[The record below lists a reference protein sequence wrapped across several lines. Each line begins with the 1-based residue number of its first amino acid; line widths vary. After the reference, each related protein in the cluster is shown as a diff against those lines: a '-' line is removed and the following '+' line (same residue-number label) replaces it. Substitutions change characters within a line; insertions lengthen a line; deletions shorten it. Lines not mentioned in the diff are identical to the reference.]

1 MKTGIKVFITVLVLA
16 ILGGAGFFIWRFVS
30 DKKAENEDV
39 EYVYVESVDMLTGG
53 AASFDNRYMGT
64 VEAQAT
70 QSVKKNSEL
79 KVKEVFVSVE
89 QEVKEGD
96 KLFEY
101 DMDEMD
107 LKLKQLELELT
118 SVNNSIQI
126 CNQQISQLAKER
138 DEAPADSKL
147 GYTAQIQSLQA
158 QLNQYNYDVS
168 AKQLDI
174 DRQKAAMEEN
184 VVVSPMDGIIK
195 EIKNEENNNNSD
207 NSYNYNDYSSDD
219 PDAFIK
225 IMAKGQY
232 RVKATGDE
240 TNIRT
245 MNVGDKVV
253 IRPRIGED
261 MVWTGV
267 ISEIDLEH
275 PDNGS
280 NNDMGYYYGGGGE
293 TTTKYPFYIDID
305 SIDGLLLG
313 QHVYVEPDMGQGE
326 VKSGLWLDDMYILE
340 DEAGGK
346 YVWAEG
352 AEGLIEKR
360 AVSVGEYDEENMR
373 YEILSGLTAKD
384 YIAFPE
390 NRIKE
395 GMKATK
401 NYDDVLQYETYDP
414 FANGGSDENDDG
426 SDDEYTDDEYMDDEN
441 VDDEYSDD
449 VDADSD
455 GGVSNGEMT
464 IEEELPDDSSDI
476 NAVDSD
482 SKSVEDIG
490 EPEGEDLSG
499 ESLDM

>member
-1 MKTGIKVFITVLVLA
+1 MKTVTKVIITLLVLA
-16 ILGGAGFFIWRFVS
+16 ILAGAGVYVWRYIS
-30 DKKAENEDV
+30 EKKAENEDV

-70 QSVKKNSEL
+70 QSVKKNSDL
-79 KVKEVFVSVE
+79 KVKEVFVTVE

-118 SVNNSIQI
+118 STNNSIQI
-126 CNQQISQLAKER
+126 CNQQISQLVKER

-158 QLNQYNYDVS
+158 QLNQLNYDVQ

-174 DRQKAAMEEN
+174 DRQRAAMEEN

-195 EIKNEENNNNSD
+195 EIKNEENDND
-207 NSYNYNDYSSDD
+207 NSSNYNDNSSDD

-245 MNVGDKVV
+245 MSVGDRVV
-253 IRPRIGED
+253 IRPRIGDD
-261 MVWTGV
+261 MVWTGT

-280 NNDMGYYYGGGGE
+280 NNDMYYYGGGGE

-313 QHVYVEPDMGQGE
+313 QHVYVEPDEGQGE
-326 VKSGLWLDDMYILE
+326 VKSGLWLDDMYILS
-340 DEAGGK
+340 DEAGGS
-346 YVWAEG
+346 YVWAEN
-352 AEGLIEKR
+352 AEGKIEKR
-360 AVSVGEYDEENMR
+360 VVSLGEFDDENMK

-395 GMKATK
+395 GMTATK
-401 NYDDVLQYETYDP
+401 NYEDVLQYETYDP
-414 FANGGSDENDDG
+414 FEGGGSDEDDMG
-426 SDDEYTDDEYMDDEN
+426 EEYDEMYEDEMYDDEFYEDDM
-441 VDDEYSDD
+441 VDDAENGDE
-449 VDADSD
+449 D
-455 GGVSNGEMT
+455 GLNGDMT
-464 IEEELPDDSSDI
+464 IEENLPDES
-476 NAVDSD
+476 
-482 SKSVEDIG
+482 EG
-490 EPEGEDLSG
+490 GEDGVGKEDTEELSG

>member
-1 MKTGIKVFITVLVLA
+1 MKTVTKVIITLLVLA
-16 ILGGAGFFIWRFVS
+16 IRAGAGVYVWRYIS
-30 DKKAENEDV
+30 EKKAENEDV

-70 QSVKKNSEL
+70 QSVKKNSDL
-79 KVKEVFVSVE
+79 KVKEVFVTVE

-118 SVNNSIQI
+118 STNNSIQI
-126 CNQQISQLAKER
+126 CNQQISQLVKER

-158 QLNQYNYDVS
+158 QLNQLNYDVQ

-174 DRQKAAMEEN
+174 DRQRAAMEEN

-195 EIKNEENNNNSD
+195 EIKNEENDND
-207 NSYNYNDYSSDD
+207 NSSNYNDNSSDD

-245 MNVGDKVV
+245 TSVGDRVV
-253 IRPRIGED
+253 IRPRIGDD
-261 MVWTGV
+261 MVWTGT

-280 NNDMGYYYGGGGE
+280 NNDMYYYGGGGE

-313 QHVYVEPDMGQGE
+313 QHVYVEPDEGQGE
-326 VKSGLWLDDMYILE
+326 VKSGLWLDDMYILS
-340 DEAGGK
+340 DEAGGS
-346 YVWAEG
+346 YVWAEN
-352 AEGLIEKR
+352 AEGKIEKR
-360 AVSVGEYDEENMR
+360 VVSLGEFDDENMK

-395 GMKATK
+395 GMTATK
-401 NYDDVLQYETYDP
+401 NYEDVLQYETYDP
-414 FANGGSDENDDG
+414 FEGGGSDEDDMG
-426 SDDEYTDDEYMDDEN
+426 EEYDEMYEDEMYDDEFYEDDM
-441 VDDEYSDD
+441 VDDAENGDE
-449 VDADSD
+449 D
-455 GGVSNGEMT
+455 GLNGDMT
-464 IEEELPDDSSDI
+464 IEENLPDES
-476 NAVDSD
+476 
-482 SKSVEDIG
+482 EG
-490 EPEGEDLSG
+490 GEDGVGKEDTEELSG

>member
-1 MKTGIKVFITVLVLA
+1 MKTGTKVFITILVLA
-16 ILGGAGFFIWRFVS
+16 ILGGAGYFVWRYVS
-30 DKKAENEDV
+30 DKKTENEKV

-70 QSVKKNSEL
+70 QSVKKDGEL
-79 KVKEVFVSVE
+79 KIKEVFVTVE

-126 CNQQISQLAKER
+126 ATQQIAQLAKER

-168 AKQLDI
+168 AKQLEI
-174 DRQKAAMEEN
+174 DRQKAAMEDN
-184 VVVSPMDGIIK
+184 VVLSPMNGIIK
-195 EIKNEENNNNSD
+195 EIKNEANNNNNNNGD
-207 NSYNYNDYSSDD
+207 NYNYDYSSED
-219 PDAFIK
+219 PDTFIK

-240 TNIRT
+240 TNIRS
-245 MNVGDKVV
+245 MSVGDRVV
-253 IRPRIGED
+253 IKPRIGED
-261 MVWTGV
+261 TVWTGT

-275 PDNGS
+275 PDNGN
-280 NNDMGYYYGGGGE
+280 NNDYGYYGGGGE
-293 TTTKYPFYIDID
+293 TTTKYPFYVDID

-326 VKSGLWLDDMYILE
+326 VKSGLWLDDMYIVT
-340 DEAGGK
+340 DEAGGFF
-346 YVWAEG
+346 VWAED
-352 AEGLIEKR
+352 AEGKIEKR
-360 AVSVGEYDEENMR
+360 AVSVGEYDEENMK

-390 NRIKE
+390 DRIKV
-395 GMKATK
+395 GMTATK

-414 FANGGSDENDDG
+414 FENGGSDEDDMGEDYYNDEG
-426 SDDEYTDDEYMDDEN
+426 FDDDPFAGENEDE
-441 VDDEYSDD
+441 EYSDD
-449 VDADSD
+449 ASD
-455 GGVSNGEMT
+455 DEVNPDDIPEGEMT
-464 IEEELPDDSSDI
+464 IEEVLPEDKTDDGEKE
-476 NAVDSD
+476 DSTE
-482 SKSVEDIG
+482 EDV
-490 EPEGEDLSG
+490 DLSG

>member
-1 MKTGIKVFITVLVLA
+1 MKTGIKVFITILVLA
-16 ILGGAGFFIWRFVS
+16 ILGGAGFFVWRYVS
-30 DKKAENEDV
+30 DKKAENEEV

-70 QSVKKNSEL
+70 QSVKKDSEL
-79 KVKEVFVSVE
+79 KVKEVFVTVE

-118 SVNNSIQI
+118 SINNSIQMTT
-126 CNQQISQLAKER
+126 QQISQLAKER

-174 DRQKAAMEEN
+174 DRQKAAMEES
-184 VVVSPMDGIIK
+184 VVVSPMNGIIK
-195 EIKNEENNNNSD
+195 EIKNEENSNNNS
-207 NSYNYNDYSSDD
+207 NSENYNYDYSSED

-240 TNIRT
+240 TNIRS
-245 MNVGDKVV
+245 MSVGDKVV
-253 IRPRIGED
+253 VKPRIGED
-261 MVWTGV
+261 RVWTGT

-275 PDNGS
+275 PDNGN

-293 TTTKYPFYIDID
+293 TTTKYPFYVDID

-313 QHVYVEPDMGQGE
+313 QHVYVEPDVGQGE
-326 VKSGLWLDDMYILE
+326 VKSGLWLDDMYIIT
-340 DEAGGK
+340 DEAGG
-346 YVWAEG
+346 YFVWAEN
-352 AEGLIEKR
+352 AEGKIEKR
-360 AVSVGEYDEENMR
+360 ALSIGEFDEENMK

-390 NRIKE
+390 DRIKE
-395 GMKATK
+395 GMTATK

-414 FANGGSDENDDG
+414 FEGGGSDEDDMGEDYYNDEGFNDDPFEG
-426 SDDEYTDDEYMDDEN
+426 EGEVPDDEYVEDEI
-441 VDDEYSDD
+441 VDDLPE
-449 VDADSD
+449 
-455 GGVSNGEMT
+455 GEMT
-464 IEEELPDDSSDI
+464 IEE
-476 NAVDSD
+476 V
-482 SKSVEDIG
+482 V
-490 EPEGEDLSG
+490 PEGETEGGSDADAENTDSDAELSG

>member
-1 MKTGIKVFITVLVLA
+1 MKTVTKVIITLLVLA
-16 ILGGAGFFIWRFVS
+16 ILAGAGVYVWRYIS
-30 DKKAENEDV
+30 EKKAENEDV

-70 QSVKKNSEL
+70 QSVKKNSDL
-79 KVKEVFVSVE
+79 KVKEVFVTVE

-118 SVNNSIQI
+118 STNNSIQI
-126 CNQQISQLAKER
+126 CNQQISQLVKER

-158 QLNQYNYDVS
+158 QLNQLNYDVQ

-174 DRQKAAMEEN
+174 DRQRAAMEEN

-195 EIKNEENNNNSD
+195 EIKNEENNND
-207 NSYNYNDYSSDD
+207 NSSNYNDYSSDD

-245 MNVGDKVV
+245 MSVGDRVV
-253 IRPRIGED
+253 IRPRIGDD
-261 MVWTGV
+261 MVWTGI

-280 NNDMGYYYGGGGE
+280 NNDMYYGGGGE

-313 QHVYVEPDMGQGE
+313 QHVYVEPDEGQGE
-326 VKSGLWLDDMYILE
+326 VKSGLWLDDMYILS
-340 DEAGGK
+340 DEAGGS
-346 YVWAEG
+346 YVWAEN
-352 AEGLIEKR
+352 AEGKIEKR
-360 AVSVGEYDEENMR
+360 VVSLGEFDDENMK

-395 GMKATK
+395 GMTATK
-401 NYDDVLQYETYDP
+401 NYEDVLQYETYDP
-414 FANGGSDENDDG
+414 FEGGGSDENDMGEEYDEMYEDEMY
-426 SDDEYTDDEYMDDEN
+426 DDEFYEDDM
-441 VDDEYSDD
+441 VDDAENGDE
-449 VDADSD
+449 D
-455 GGVSNGEMT
+455 GLNGDMT
-464 IEEELPDDSSDI
+464 IEENLPDES
-476 NAVDSD
+476 
-482 SKSVEDIG
+482 EG
-490 EPEGEDLSG
+490 GEDGAGKEDTEELSG